1 MKYSIH
7 QDEEELHFTDS
18 WHSKTIVQDS
28 HLAFFIWR
36 NLINECA
43 KKCKPKATPSG
54 LLSFSVEESRK
65 KLQTGSLTIKG
76 TDSEYQTLPM
86 NMDHI
91 HIALVEAVFSKMYN
105 NLWKFSALS
114 I

>member
-76 TDSEYQTLPM
+76 TDSRVSDSTYEYGSYSYCFGWSCIFK
-86 NMDHI
+86 N
-91 HIALVEAVFSKMYN
+91 V
-105 NLWKFSALS
+105 
-114 I
+114 